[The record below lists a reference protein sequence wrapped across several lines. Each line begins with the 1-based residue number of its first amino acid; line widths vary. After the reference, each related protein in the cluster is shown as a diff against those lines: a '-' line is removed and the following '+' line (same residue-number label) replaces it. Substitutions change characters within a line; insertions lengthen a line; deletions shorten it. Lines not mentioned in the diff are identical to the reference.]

1 MEQQDQ
7 NDPYRIPPNTD
18 TPSSNQAKAQMRQEI
33 LDRIHQSRLNNEL
46 AVDMARKKRVARI
59 GWSIGTIAAVVALYL
74 LASHFL
80 FQQKAVAPE
89 WVVISNPKGSVRKV
103 MLPDS
108 SWVWMNAGAQMQYA
122 ASFGNKER
130 LLELNEGE
138 IFVEVQP
145 DAEQPFRVKSGELNV
160 QVLGTSFVV
169 KSYPQLNNIAVA
181 VKTGKVAVKQQ
192 LNELGALT
200 PGQVL
205 QYDAVK
211 KTFSRDTQEVDEM
224 ASWTQ
229 GKIVLKQAGFDE
241 IAIAIENTFNVTLQY
256 NHNNFKHCTN
266 NIRFNRQQPLPEV
279 LDILRDIQHISY
291 TIKGDIVLIT
301 GPGCNQ

>member
-7 NDPYRIPPNTD
+7 NDPYRIPPNAD

-33 LDRIHQSRLNNEL
+33 LDRIHQSRLNNEQ
-46 AVDMARKKRVARI
+46 ATGIARKKRMARI
-59 GWSIGTIAAVVALYL
+59 WWSMGSIAAAVALFL

-80 FQQKAVAPE
+80 FQQEGATE
-89 WVVISNPKGSVRKV
+89 WVVINNPKGSVRQV
-103 MLPDS
+103 TLPDS
-108 SWVWMNAGAQMQYA
+108 SLVWMNAGAQIQYA

-138 IFVEVQP
+138 IFLEVQP
-145 DAEQPFRVKSGELNV
+145 DEKKPFLVKSGGLNI
-160 QVLGTSFVV
+160 QVLGTSFIV
-169 KSYPQLNNIAVA
+169 KSYQRLNNIAVA

-192 LNELGALT
+192 LNELGALL
-200 PGQVL
+200 PGEVL

-211 KTFSRDTQEVDEM
+211 KTFSREAQDVNEM
-224 ASWTQ
+224 ANWTQ

-241 IAIAIENTFNVTLQY
+241 IAIAIENTFNVVLQY

-266 NIRFNRQQPLPEV
+266 NIRFNRQQPLAEV
-279 LDILRDIQHISY
+279 LDILRDIQHINY
-291 TIKGDIVLIT
+291 TIKGDTVLIT
-301 GPGCNQ
+301 GQGCNQ